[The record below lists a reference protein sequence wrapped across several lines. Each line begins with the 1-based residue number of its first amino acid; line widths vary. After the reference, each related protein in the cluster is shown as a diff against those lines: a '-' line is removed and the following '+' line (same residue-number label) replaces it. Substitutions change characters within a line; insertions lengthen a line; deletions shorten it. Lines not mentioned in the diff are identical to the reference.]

1 MTLNSEESL
10 NHHKGSVRSYTFG
23 FVFSIILTL
32 SSYGVYLLYKN
43 PVSILSLEIA
53 VALIMSLAVL
63 QLITQLIFF
72 LHLGVD
78 TGSRWRLG
86 IFVSTISIIL
96 LVVVGSIWIM
106 YHLNYNMM
114 PENVDQYMMEE
125 EAIK

>member
-1 MTLNSEESL
+1 MTLNNSQVSH
-10 NHHKGSVRSYTFG
+10 NKGSVRSYTFG

-32 SSYGVYLLYKN
+32 SSYFVYLLYKN
-43 PVSILSLEIA
+43 SESAITLEIA
-53 VALIMSLAVL
+53 VASIMSLAVL

-96 LVVVGSIWIM
+96 LVVIGSIWIM

-114 PENVDQYMMEE
+114 PENVDQYMMEK
-125 EAIK
+125 EAIQ